1 MIVAMIS
8 TLVFT
13 VSINYDSQHQI
24 WILKGFLSERG
35 LRTSK
40 TGIQD
45 STLEFWSAGGVA
57 LVLNPGKDERPKK
70 VDAKL
75 KHKEVIDLCT
85 L

>member
-1 MIVAMIS
+1 MIVAIIL

-24 WILKGFLSERG
+24 WFLKGISVRER
-35 LRTSK
+35 SQN
-40 TGIQD
+40 IQNRD
-45 STLEFWSAGGVA
+45 STLEFLSAGGVA

-70 VDAKL
+70 VVARM
-75 KHKEVIDLCT
+75 KHEKVIDLCT